1 MIDLSQDQLVEDGE
15 KQVQSAQQDNLNM
28 SDNLT
33 ENNKKANHNL
43 DQVETNPIDDVEQ
56 LLKQI
61 EEQERQPVDDELEN
75 EGNLTR
81 LVDRI

>member
-1 MIDLSQDQLVEDGE
+1 
-15 KQVQSAQQDNLNM
+15 M

-61 EEQERQPVDDELEN
+61 EEQER
-75 EGNLTR
+75 
-81 LVDRI
+81 